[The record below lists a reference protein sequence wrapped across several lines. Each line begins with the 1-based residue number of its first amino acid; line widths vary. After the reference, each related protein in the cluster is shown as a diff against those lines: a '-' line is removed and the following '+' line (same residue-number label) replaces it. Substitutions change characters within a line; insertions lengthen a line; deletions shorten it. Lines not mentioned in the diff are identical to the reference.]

1 MTEVPG
7 ASLDSLL
14 RTLQERAK
22 ELNCLYRVEEILR
35 AADTPL
41 PELLHAL
48 VEALPPGWQ
57 HPAACAAQARV
68 RGHEARTAG
77 YAETPWVQ
85 TAPVRVQ
92 GETVGLLS
100 VAYTQALPEADEGP
114 FLKEERRLL
123 DTIADRL
130 AQALLH
136 RDLTL
141 VFGAE
146 HEPAAGPPH
155 QQWRVVVDLLQRTDR
170 ALFRRIGRKLIVHLS
185 VAGVAEAQALL
196 RRSGGAPP
204 ADEDL
209 ADENRPLRRA
219 PPEDEAAAAR
229 AFELAAR
236 HLSQDDLYGSLQVW
250 IKEDRVSFLLR
261 ALEDAH
267 ASLIDV
273 HAALDRYQHTG
284 VDLRELSPA
293 RQTGLKVALIRR
305 LLSDQ
310 PRFASACARQVEL
323 DDFFDLMGHTVILP
337 KSHGRLGGKS
347 SGLFLAERA
356 LRRAGATTELLRDVK
371 VPRTWYLP
379 SDGILQF
386 VAHNGLDDVYDWRF
400 RELHQIRQEYPHL
413 LQVFKASRF
422 PAEMRSG
429 LSAALDD
436 FGERPL
442 IVRSSSLL
450 EDSVS
455 SAFSGKYKS
464 LFLANQGPKSQRLEA
479 LLDAV
484 AEVYASMFGPDP
496 VQYRAERG
504 LLEHHEE
511 MAVMIQEVVGRRV
524 GPFFLPAFSG
534 VGLSHNELRWSPRI
548 RRDDGL
554 LRLVPGLGT
563 RAVDRLADDYPVLIA
578 PGQPG
583 LRVNV
588 TPDEVARYSPR
599 KIDVVNLETRQFE
612 TIERDAFLEHAGPD
626 TPHLARLLSVVEGG
640 MLRRPDALRTRF
652 ARGEAVFTF
661 EGLLR
666 DTPFLACMR
675 ALLDTLREALGW
687 PVDVEFASDGDD
699 LYLLQCRAQIHGP
712 DEAPEELPRDLPR
725 ERVLFSAR
733 RYVSNG
739 RVPDV
744 THVVYVDPD
753 GYGQIG
759 EPARL
764 RAVSRAVSRLNK
776 VLPRRGFILMGP
788 GRWGSR
794 GDARLGVSVTY
805 ADINNC
811 AMLVEIARRRGAYV
825 PDLSFGTHFF
835 QDLVEA
841 SIRYLPLYPD
851 EPGVL
856 FSEDFF
862 LKSENMLAQLVPE
875 CAELGDVVR
884 VIDVPRVSGGRV
896 LRVLMNADLG
906 EAVALLDS
914 ARDSPAAGV

>member
-1 MTEVPG
+1 MTDGLG
-7 ASLDSLL
+7 ASLDGVL

-35 AADTPL
+35 AGEAPL
-41 PELLHAL
+41 PELLQAL

-57 HPAACAAQARV
+57 HPAACAAHAQV
-68 RGHEARTAG
+68 RGHEARTPG

-123 DTIADRL
+123 DTIAERL

-136 RDLTL
+136 RDLTP
-141 VFGAE
+141 VFGAD
-146 HEPAAGPPH
+146 HEPAADPTRR
-155 QQWRVVVDLLQRTDR
+155 QWRVVVDLLQRTDR

-196 RRSGGAPP
+196 RTPGGAPP
-204 ADEDL
+204 DEDDL
-209 ADENRPLRRA
+209 ADDNRPLPRV
-219 PPEDEAAAAR
+219 PPENEQAAAR

-236 HLSQDDLYGSLQVW
+236 HLSQDDLYGSLQMW

-267 ASLIDV
+267 SSLIDV

-293 RQTGLKVALIRR
+293 RQKGLKVALIRR
-305 LLSDQ
+305 LLSEH
-310 PRFASACARQVEL
+310 PRFVDASARQLEL
-323 DDFFDLMGHTVILP
+323 EDFFDLMSHTVLLP

-347 SGLFLAERA
+347 SGLFLATRA
-356 LRRAGATTELLRDVK
+356 LRRAAATTELLRDVK

-400 RELHQIRQEYPHL
+400 RELHQVRQEYPHL

-464 LFLANQGPKSQRLEA
+464 LFLANQGPKSRRLEA

-524 GPFFLPAFSG
+524 GPWFLPAFAG

-548 RRDDGL
+548 QRDDGL

-563 RAVDRLADDYPVLIA
+563 RAVDRLADDYPVLVA

-599 KIDVVNLETRQFE
+599 KIDVLNLETGAFE
-612 TIERDAFLEHAGPD
+612 TVERDAFLERAGSEMPYL
-626 TPHLARLLSVVEGG
+626 PRLLSLMEGG
-640 MLRRPDALRTRF
+640 MLRRPDALRRRF

-666 DTPFLACMR
+666 GTPFLARMR
-675 ALLDTLREALGW
+675 ALLDTLRTALGL
-687 PVDVEFASDGDD
+687 PVDVEFAFDGDD
-699 LYLLQCRAQIHGP
+699 LYLLQCRAQVHGP
-712 DEAPEELPRDLPR
+712 DEAPEPIPRDLPR
-725 ERVLFSAR
+725 ERVLFTAR

-739 RVPDV
+739 RVPDI

-753 GYGQIG
+753 GYGRIA
-759 EPARL
+759 EPERL
-764 RAVSRAVSRLNK
+764 RAVGRAVGRLNK
-776 VLPRRGFILMGP
+776 LLPRRGFILMGP

-794 GDARLGVSVTY
+794 GDVRLGVSVTY
-805 ADINNC
+805 ADINNT
-811 AMLVEIARRRGAYV
+811 ALLIEIARRRGAYV
-825 PDLSFGTHFF
+825 PDVSFGTHFF

-841 SIRYLPLYPD
+841 GIRYLPLYPD
-851 EPGVL
+851 QPDAVFNEA
-856 FSEDFF
+856 FF
-862 LKSENMLAQLVPE
+862 LKSENLLAQLVPE
-875 CAELGDVVR
+875 FASLHDVVH
-884 VIDVPRVSGGRV
+884 VIDVPRVSGGRM
-896 LRVLMNADLG
+896 LRVLMNADAG

-914 ARDSPAAGV
+914 ARNSVAERA